1 MTDRLTIQTSRTD
14 DLPVATRLAIVHLC
28 TEAYQK
34 DFSPNFSSIPPD
46 GLHSLGYFGDQLVSH
61 AVVATRWLQT
71 EKMPML
77 RTAYVDAVATYPT
90 HQGRGFGSAVMRHL
104 ASFIADD
111 YEIACLVTAR
121 VSFYDRLGWEL
132 WRGPLAGRSET
143 GLVPTQDQKGIM
155 ILRLP
160 RTPALNL
167 EVLLTIECQPGRIW

>member
-34 DFSPNFSSIPPD
+34 DLSPNFSSIPPD

-61 AVVATRWLQT
+61 AVVTTRWLQP

-77 RTAYVDAVATYPT
+77 RTAYVDAVATSPT
-90 HQGRGFGSAVMRHL
+90 HQGRGFGSAVMRH
-104 ASFIADD
+104 
-111 YEIACLVTAR
+111 
-121 VSFYDRLGWEL
+121 
-132 WRGPLAGRSET
+132 
-143 GLVPTQDQKGIM
+143 LVPTQDQKGIM

>member
-1 MTDRLTIQTSRTD
+1 LTDEIKILTVRNGD
-14 DLPVATRLAIVHLC
+14 VPVATRLAIVHLC
-28 TEAYQK
+28 TDAFQK
-34 DFSPNFSSIPPD
+34 DFNGNFSSIPPD

-61 AVVATRWLQT
+61 AVVTTRWLRPEQ
-71 EKMPML
+71 MPML
-77 RTAYVDAVATYPT
+77 RTAYVDAVATAPT

-104 ASFIADD
+104 ASIVADD

-132 WRGPLAGRSET
+132 WHGQLAGRSEA

-160 RTPALNL
+160 RTPELNL